1 MCVYLK
7 PSTDVPGSAPEIE
20 ASPVDEPALNSFLF
34 FSWVTLAADKQH
46 VTYSSDWEEERIF

>member
-7 PSTDVPGSAPEIE
+7 PSTDFHGSALEIE
-20 ASPVDEPALNSFLF
+20 ASPVDEPALSTFS

-46 VTYSSDWEEERIF
+46 LTYFSDWEEEMIL